1 MALGSSID
9 ITTIAKSNILIS
21 GAGVSNG
28 IQALFQNALGI
39 DAEKLYGDIREP
51 SLSLSGD
58 APPTEVNLQARIS
71 PTQRIKGDR

>member
-9 ITTIAKSNILIS
+9 ITTNALSNILIS

-28 IQALFQNALGI
+28 ITALFQDARGK
-39 DAEKLYGDIREP
+39 DAEKLYGDMRQP

-58 APPTEVNLQARIS
+58 APPTEVNLQGRMS
-71 PTQRIKGDR
+71 PTKRVKHS

>member
-9 ITTIAKSNILIS
+9 ITTNALSNILIS

-28 IQALFQNALGI
+28 VKALYQNALGA
-39 DAEKLYGDIREP
+39 DAEKLYGDVREP

-58 APPTEVNLQARIS
+58 APPTEVNLQARMS
-71 PTQRIKGDR
+71 PSKRIKPQ